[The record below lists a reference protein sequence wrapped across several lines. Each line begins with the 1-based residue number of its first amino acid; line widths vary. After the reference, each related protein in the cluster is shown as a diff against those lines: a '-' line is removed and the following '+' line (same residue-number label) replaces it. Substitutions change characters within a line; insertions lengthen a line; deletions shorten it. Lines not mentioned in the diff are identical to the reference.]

1 MNTNEQKFRT
11 VIDKNT
17 FYFFNKEFEESYEG
31 YIGALKNTLLTVQHA
46 VAEHGLRHEIF
57 EELLAQKEHGLRA
70 LLALTGVSNEN
81 LKRLTTIIRATN
93 DAELGALVYKH
104 EWTKDADAGGDLREW
119 SDAKIA
125 QLISDNTH
133 FRKGLVNLFFEG
145 AGNPF
150 LARTLPL
157 FELKKFSMQK
167 LRFDPAEMV
176 DTIIRYKEKGSY
188 SGRAE
193 NNPEFLIRRI
203 LGDREIPFAGGDLDA
218 LTAAASDQ
226 KRRMDFIIPAPDN
239 PVIIIECSFLA
250 TTSSGQGDK
259 AKTEIMVGNL
269 IKQHHPTAA
278 FIGFVDGIGWFVR
291 EGDLKRMVGAYD
303 DVFTFHPDELARFD
317 EFVTATMERY
327 RHA

>member
-31 YIGALKNTLLTVQHA
+31 YIGALKNTLLAVQHA
-46 VAEHGLRHEIF
+46 VAENGLRREIF

-81 LKRLTTIIRATN
+81 LKRLTTIIRATD
-93 DAELGALVYKH
+93 DAELGALVYKN
-104 EWTKDADAGGDLREW
+104 EWAEDAATDALREW

-125 QLISDNTH
+125 QLVSDNAH
-133 FRKGLVNLFFEG
+133 FRKGLVRLFFEG

-157 FELKKFSMQK
+157 FELKKFSMEK
-167 LRFDPAEMV
+167 LRFELAEMV

-193 NNPEFLIRRI
+193 NNPEYLIHNI
-203 LGDREIPFAGGDLDA
+203 LAGRDIPFVGGDLEA
-218 LTAAASDQ
+218 LVSAAPNQ
-226 KRRMDFIIPAPDN
+226 KRKMDFIIPDPDN

-317 EFVTATMERY
+317 EFVTATMGRY

>member
-1 MNTNEQKFRT
+1 MNAQKFRT

-17 FYFFNKEFEESYEG
+17 FYFFNKEFEERYEG
-31 YIGALKNTLLTVQHA
+31 HIVALKNTLLAAQNAITK
-46 VAEHGLRHEIF
+46 HGLRHEIF
-57 EELLAQKEHGLRA
+57 EDLLAQKEHGLRA

-81 LKRLTTIIRATN
+81 LKRLTTIIRATD
-93 DAELGALVYKH
+93 DAELGALVYKS
-104 EWTKDADAGGDLREW
+104 EWAEDANADDLYEW

-125 QLISDNTH
+125 QLISDNAH
-133 FRKGLVNLFFEG
+133 FRKGLVRLFFEG

-157 FELKKFSMQK
+157 FELKKFSMEK

-176 DTIIRYKEKGSY
+176 DTMIRYKEKGGY

-193 NNPEFLIRRI
+193 NNPEHLIRRI
-203 LGDREIPFAGGDLDA
+203 LKRLDIPFVGGDLAA
-218 LTAAASDQ
+218 LTASASDQ
-226 KRRMDFIIPAPDN
+226 KRQMDFIIPDAEK

-259 AKTEIMVGNL
+259 AKAEIAVGGL
-269 IKQHHPTAA
+269 IKAHHPKAK

-291 EGDLKRMVGAYD
+291 KGDLMRMVGAYD
-303 DVFTFHPDELARFD
+303 DVFTFHPDELARFE
-317 EFVTATMERY
+317 EFVSAATA
-327 RHA
+327 

>member
-1 MNTNEQKFRT
+1 MNTNEHKFRT
-11 VIDKNT
+11 VIDNNT
-17 FYFFNKEFEESYEG
+17 FYFFNKEFEERYEG
-31 YIGALKNTLLTVQHA
+31 HIVALKNTLLAVQNA
-46 VAEHGLRHEIF
+46 IAKHGLRCEIF
-57 EELLAQKEHGLRA
+57 EDLLAQKEHGLRA

-81 LKRLTTIIRATN
+81 LKRLTTIIRAT
-93 DAELGALVYKH
+93 DDVELGGLVYKN
-104 EWTKDADAGGDLREW
+104 EWAEEADADDLHEW

-125 QLISDNTH
+125 QLISDNAH
-133 FRKGLVNLFFEG
+133 FRKGIVRLFFEG

-157 FELKKFSMQK
+157 FELKKFSMEK

-176 DTIIRYKEKGSY
+176 DTIVRYKEKGSY

-193 NNPEFLIRRI
+193 NNPEHLIRRI
-203 LGDREIPFAGGDLDA
+203 LDHIGVPFVGGDLAA

-226 KRRMDFIIPAPDN
+226 KRQMDFIIPDAEK

-259 AKTEIMVGNL
+259 AKTEIAIGGL
-269 IKQHHPTAA
+269 IKSHHPKAK

-291 EGDLKRMVGAYD
+291 RSDLMRMVGAYD
-303 DVFTFHPDELARFD
+303 DVFTFHPDELARF
-317 EFVTATMERY
+317 EKFISATM
-327 RHA
+327 A

>member
-31 YIGALKNTLLTVQHA
+31 YIGALKNTLLAVQHA
-46 VAEHGLRHEIF
+46 VAENGLRREIF

-81 LKRLTTIIRATN
+81 LKRLTTIIRATD
-93 DAELGALVYKH
+93 DAELGALVCKN
-104 EWTKDADAGGDLREW
+104 EWAEDAATDALREW

-125 QLISDNTH
+125 QLVSDNAH
-133 FRKGLVNLFFEG
+133 FRRGLVRLFFEG

-157 FELKKFSMQK
+157 FELKKFSMEK
-167 LRFDPAEMV
+167 LRFELAEMV

-193 NNPEFLIRRI
+193 NNPEYLIHNI
-203 LGDREIPFAGGDLDA
+203 LAGRDIPFVGGDLEA
-218 LTAAASDQ
+218 LVSAAPNQKTQDGFHYSGPGQSGYHHRVLVFGDDLVRPRRQSQDRNYGRQPHQTAPPDSGLHRFRGRHRLVCA
-226 KRRMDFIIPAPDN
+226 RRRFETHGRR
-239 PVIIIECSFLA
+239 VRRCVHL
-250 TTSSGQGDK
+250 SSG
-259 AKTEIMVGNL
+259 
-269 IKQHHPTAA
+269 
-278 FIGFVDGIGWFVR
+278 
-291 EGDLKRMVGAYD
+291 
-303 DVFTFHPDELARFD
+303 
-317 EFVTATMERY
+317 
-327 RHA
+327 

>member
-17 FYFFNKEFEESYEG
+17 FYFFNKEFEERYEG
-31 YIGALKNTLLTVQHA
+31 YIGALKNTLLTVQNA
-46 VAEHGLRHEIF
+46 VAENGLRHEIF
-57 EELLAQKEHGLRA
+57 EDLLAQKEHGLRS

-81 LKRLTTIIRATN
+81 LKRLTTIIRATD
-93 DAELGALVYKH
+93 DAELNALVC
-104 EWTKDADAGGDLREW
+104 KDKWAAETDTGDLREW

-125 QLISDNTH
+125 RLIANNAC
-133 FRKGLVNLFFEG
+133 FRKGLVRLFFEG

-157 FELKKFSMQK
+157 FELKKFSMEK
-167 LRFDPAEMV
+167 LRFDLAEMV
-176 DTIIRYKEKGSY
+176 DTIIRYKEKGGY

-193 NNPEFLIRRI
+193 NNPECLIRNI
-203 LGDREIPFAGGDLDA
+203 LAGRDIPFVGGDLDA
-218 LTAAASDQ
+218 LADAASDQ
-226 KRRMDFIIPAPDN
+226 KRNMDFIIPDSKN

-259 AKTEIMVGNL
+259 AKTEIMIGDL
-269 IKQHHPTAA
+269 IKKHHPTAA

-291 EGDLKRMVGAYD
+291 EGDLRRMVGAYH

-317 EFVTATMERY
+317 AFIAATMT
-327 RHA
+327 

>member
-1 MNTNEQKFRT
+1 MNTNAQKFRT

-17 FYFFNKEFEESYEG
+17 FYFFNKDFEERYEG
-31 YIGALKNTLLTVQHA
+31 YIGALRNTLLTVQNA
-46 VAEHGLRHEIF
+46 ITENGLRHEIF
-57 EELLAQKEHGLRA
+57 EDLLAQKEHGLRA

-81 LKRLTTIIRATN
+81 LKRLTTIIRATD
-93 DAELGALVYKH
+93 DAELDALVCKD
-104 EWTKDADAGGDLREW
+104 EWAKDADAATLHEW

-125 QLISDNTH
+125 QLISDNAH
-133 FRKGLVNLFFEG
+133 FRKGIVRLFFEG

-157 FELKKFSMQK
+157 FELKKFSMEK

-193 NNPEFLIRRI
+193 NNPEYLIRRI
-203 LGDREIPFAGGDLDA
+203 LDHLDIPFVVGDLDA
-218 LTAAASDQ
+218 LTAAASAQ
-226 KRRMDFIIPAPDN
+226 KRKMDFIIPASEN

-259 AKTEIMVGNL
+259 AKTEIAVGEL
-269 IKQHHPTAA
+269 IKEHHPKAK

-291 EGDLKRMVGAYD
+291 KGDLMRMVGAYD
-303 DVFTFHPDELARFD
+303 DVFTFHPDELARF
-317 EFVTATMERY
+317 EKFISATMV
-327 RHA
+327 

>member
-1 MNTNEQKFRT
+1 MNTNAQKFRT

-17 FYFFNKEFEESYEG
+17 FYFFNKAFEERYEG
-31 YIGALKNTLLTVQHA
+31 YIGALKNTLLTVQNA
-46 VAEHGLRHEIF
+46 VAEGGLRREIF
-57 EELLAQKEHGLRA
+57 EDLLAQKEHGLRA
-70 LLALTGVSNEN
+70 LLALTGVSNES
-81 LKRLTTIIRATN
+81 LKRLTTIIRATD
-93 DAELGALVYKH
+93 DAELGALVHKN
-104 EWTKDADAGGDLREW
+104 EWAKDADAGEVREW

-125 QLISDNTH
+125 QLISGNAH
-133 FRKGLVNLFFEG
+133 FRKGLVRLFFEG

-157 FELKKFSMQK
+157 FELKKFSMEK
-167 LRFDPAEMV
+167 LKFDPAEMV
-176 DTIIRYKEKGSY
+176 DTMIRYKEKGSY

-193 NNPEFLIRRI
+193 NNPEHLIRGLLTRR
-203 LGDREIPFAGGDLDA
+203 DIPFVSGDLDA
-218 LTAAASDQ
+218 LVSAAADQ
-226 KRRMDFIIPAPDN
+226 KRKMDFIIPDPQH

-269 IKQHHPTAA
+269 IKRHHPQAT

-291 EGDLKRMVGAYD
+291 EGDLMRMVGAYH

-317 EFVTATMERY
+317 DFLTATMAR
-327 RHA
+327 